1 MALAALHHWRDEMR
15 AFWRRLLLRE
25 RAEQG
30 PITLGQR
37 RVMIVPT
44 RSGFVF
50 ALVLLAM
57 LIGAINY
64 QNSLA
69 FLLTF
74 LLAGLAVV
82 SMVHAVRN
90 LVGLRIQAGHPR
102 PAFAGEQARF
112 PVNVESPLGHRRI
125 ALKIHLPHQPPL
137 SFDLDEYGGRW
148 LELPYPSESRGYL
161 TPGHITLYSR
171 FPLGLFHAWS
181 YIHLSMPC
189 LIYPRP
195 DNEHGLPPLS
205 AQEQGPGD
213 SRGRGNDDFTSLRP
227 YHLGDSMRHVHWKAL
242 AREQGMLTKQFGGS
256 GNEELWLH
264 WEQLGNL
271 GVEARLSRL
280 ARQVLDADGAGL
292 AYGLAIPDRIIQPAR
307 GDAHRHRCLEALAL
321 FGSRDEGGAQSG
333 L

>member
-1 MALAALHHWRDEMR
+1 MILAAYRHWRDE
-15 AFWRRLLLRE
+15 AKYFWLHLLKRS
-25 RAEQG
+25 RAESG
-30 PITLGQR
+30 TVSLNQR
-37 RVMIVPT
+37 RVYIIPT

-74 LLAGLAVV
+74 LLGGLAVV
-82 SMVHAVRN
+82 SMVHATRN
-90 LVGLRIQAGHPR
+90 LVGLRILAGHPR

-112 PVNVESPLGHRRI
+112 PISVESPLGQRRI
-125 ALKIHLPHQPPL
+125 ALKIYLPDQPPL
-137 SFDLDEYGGRW
+137 TFDLEENGGRW
-148 LELPYPSESRGYL
+148 LELPFPSETRGYL
-161 TPGHITLYSR
+161 SPGRITLYSR

-181 YIHLSMPC
+181 YIHLAMPC

-195 DNEHGLPPLS
+195 DNEHDLPPLS

-227 YHLGDSMRHVHWKAL
+227 YHVGDSMRHVHWKAL
-242 AREQGMLTKQFGGS
+242 AREQGMLTKQFGGG

-264 WEQLGNL
+264 WDLLGNL

-280 ARQVLDADGAGL
+280 ARQVLDADGLGL
-292 AYGLAIPDRIIQPAR
+292 AYGLAIPDRIIPPSR
-307 GDAHRHRCLEALAL
+307 GDGHRHRCLEALAL
-321 FGSRDEGGAQSG
+321 FGMKDTGDADRG